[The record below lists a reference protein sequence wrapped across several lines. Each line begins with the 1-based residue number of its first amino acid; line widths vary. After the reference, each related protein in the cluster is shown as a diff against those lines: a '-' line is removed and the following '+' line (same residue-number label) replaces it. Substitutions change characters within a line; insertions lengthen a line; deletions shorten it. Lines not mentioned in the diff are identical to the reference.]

1 MNRLHTIQQ
10 QILSAVYD
18 ETALVAASEN
28 VLAGDTLDAPARI
41 AIYRDSIRLGLAHA
55 LREIYPV
62 CARLLGDMLFAQVC
76 DQYIQEHP
84 SRSPDLNRYGLA
96 FPEFIN
102 NHSLAVEL
110 IYLPDILC
118 LERDWHKVFSGVD
131 ATEFDLQYLSGLT
144 EKQSLSTCIILQENM
159 RLIESVWPVH
169 TIWHANRDLE
179 KEPEVIEL
187 TEQTVYLLVWRDGLM
202 MHLDVLTAEM
212 WYLLQS
218 FKNGDSLQDAC
229 ELLEQNYPDAEFSDL
244 FGQIA
249 VNKWIAGVHLA

>member
-18 ETALVAASEN
+18 ETALVAAGEN
-28 VLAGDTLDAPARI
+28 VLASDTLDAPAHI

-62 CARLLGDMLFAQVC
+62 CARLLGDVFFAQVC

-96 FPEFIN
+96 FPEFISR
-102 NHSLAVEL
+102 HSLAEEL
-110 IYLPDILC
+110 VWLPDILR

-131 ATEFDLQYLSGLT
+131 TTEFDLQCLSELT
-144 EKQSLSTCIILQENM
+144 EEQSLSACIVLQENM

-169 TIWHANRDLE
+169 AIWHTNRDLD

-187 TEQTVYLLVWRDGLM
+187 TEQTVYLLIWRDGM
-202 MHLDVLTAEM
+202 TMHLDVLTAEM

-218 FKNGDSLQDAC
+218 LKNGNSLEDAC
-229 ELLEQNYPDAEFSDL
+229 KLLERKYPDAEFSDL

-249 VNKWIAGVHLA
+249 VNKWIADIKL